1 MILVLSCFDLAVVTI
16 SHPFLIVSTIYFSQG
31 EINKIRERTRMSM
44 SFVVYGSSMFAL
56 FTLNVERLLALTCP
70 FFHQASVTKTRLLF
84 FQAFWTVIL
93 VGLSLLVFFISE
105 RIGDILATVIVLS
118 LVLLFIYSNYKILKI
133 AKSKSEDESV
143 APTTAAS
150 VDENRKTRILNL
162 RNISTCCLA
171 VGCFFCCICPYIIYS
186 ALRFASKTSLSE
198 RQFLLFTRGQP
209 RLSL

>member
-162 RNISTCCLA
+162 RNISIQKY
-171 VGCFFCCICPYIIYS
+171 FQKF
-186 ALRFASKTSLSE
+186 SE
-198 RQFLLFTRGQP
+198 IFPFKKFLKYRI
-209 RLSL
+209 